1 MVRDG
6 TRPSKERPIWDATK
20 GEASMTLEK
29 MYELD
34 KRATEALFNK
44 IKSIKGLDIK
54 LRECSD
60 GFTFRYKGHT
70 YIFTAE
76 LED

>member
-1 MVRDG
+1 ML
-6 TRPSKERPIWDATK
+6 
-20 GEASMTLEK
+20 TLEK
-29 MYELD
+29 MDELD
-34 KRATEALFNK
+34 RRATKALFNK
-44 IKSIKGLDIK
+44 IKGIKGLDIK

-60 GFTFRYKGHT
+60 GFTFKYKGHT

>member
-1 MVRDG
+1 
-6 TRPSKERPIWDATK
+6 
-20 GEASMTLEK
+20 MTLEK
-29 MYELD
+29 MDELD
-34 KRATEALFNK
+34 RRATEALFSK
-44 IKSIKGLDIK
+44 IKGIKGLDIK

-60 GFTFRYKGHT
+60 GFVFRYKGHT

>member
-1 MVRDG
+1 
-6 TRPSKERPIWDATK
+6 
-20 GEASMTLEK
+20 MTLEK
-29 MYELD
+29 MDALD
-34 KRATEALFNK
+34 RRATEALFNK
-44 IKSIKGLDIK
+44 IKDIKGLDVK

-60 GFTFRYKGHT
+60 GFVFRYKGHT